1 MNLKIGHIVNKNLIY
16 IVALDGQ
23 TTKIKN
29 SDYSVYS
36 INTWR
41 FWCEKN
47 GVDLFVLNNENLEQV
62 KKSYNISSQKFPI
75 WFKESIYKFGK
86 GYNKI
91 GIVDSD
97 TMIRWD
103 APNIF
108 DFIEDKF
115 YGVNDLC
122 DLNWLLS
129 SIEQRQKFFPDVKL
143 DINKYLNAGVLFF
156 PSKYLDF
163 FEKFLTFVLT
173 HEDEINSIDGGG
185 KEQTLLNFFLQKE
198 QVEVELLDPS
208 WNLLSIHK
216 KNMFQYNWQLNQNKT
231 PYFINYAYI
240 WHMTGFPIEDRVQVM
255 KSTWEFIQ
263 NQYK

>member
-1 MNLKIGHIVNKNLIY
+1 MSKNLIFIIAINDPNRQIQNQDY
-16 IVALDGQ
+16 AQYSLKTWEYWCKKNNCDLKVLTEDRLK
-23 TTKIKN
+23 TK
-29 SDYSVYS
+29 Y
-36 INTWR
+36 
-41 FWCEKN
+41 
-47 GVDLFVLNNENLEQV
+47 
-62 KKSYNISSQKFPI
+62 PI
-75 WFKESIYKFGK
+75 WNKELVCEYGQ
-86 GYNKI
+86 GYDKI

-103 APNIF
+103 TPNIF

-122 DLNWLLS
+122 DLNWLFS

-216 KNMFQYNWQLNQNKT
+216 KNMFQHNWQLNQNKT
-231 PYFINYAYI
+231 PYFIDYAYI